1 MLFCVINLEQIEMK
15 FTFKNLGAIDIAEV
29 EIYPLTIIC
38 GRNNTGKTYV
48 TYAIYAFLATWRQ
61 LIDWQVGAGNL
72 NTLFDSGAVSIDLQK
87 SFVDDWATIKEKTGV
102 SWKKALPHALAAPVL
117 RFKDTTL
124 DFDFEIDNAWIE
136 RAYKQEFRSERG
148 KLLFSAEK
156 IAGSSQIE
164 LVALRDEE
172 TDELPRYAL
181 EDFVSQTILEAVLTP
196 YIPNIFMV
204 STERTGA
211 VAFKDEL
218 NLTKNRIVSLL
229 SKMDSSKDH
238 PNPGQLFEAVYKRGY
253 PMPVENNVRYANSF
267 GRLETKVSDLF
278 NQHPELISDFENIA
292 GGKYKTNKDGTTFF
306 LPKGSN
312 VELGL
317 SEASSAV
324 RSLVVLWYW
333 LKAEAATGQM
343 LLIDEPEL
351 NLHPENQRYLA
362 RFLAK
367 LVNHGIRI
375 LITTHSDTMV
385 REFNTLIMM
394 SRQLPHVSKAK
405 QSFGYA
411 EDEGLSAGKVCLYVA
426 NGKERTPSGRAK
438 KGANSTLEKFIPDTK
453 IGLSANIFDST
464 IIEMNNIQDE
474 LRYGAE

>member
-1 MLFCVINLEQIEMK
+1 MK
-15 FTFKNLGAIDIAEV
+15 FTFKNLGAIDSAEV
-29 EIYPLTIIC
+29 AISPLTIIC

-61 LIDWQVGAGNL
+61 LVGWQVKDSDL
-72 NTLFDSGAVSIDLQK
+72 SSLFDTGAVTIDLQK
-87 SFVDDWATIKEKTGV
+87 AFVEHWGDIKEKTGV
-102 SWKKALPHALAAPVL
+102 NWKKALPQALAAPQA

-124 DFDFEIDNAWIE
+124 DFDFELDSAWID
-136 RAYKQEFRSERG
+136 RPFKQEFRSERG

-156 IAGSSQIE
+156 IAGSTQIQ
-164 LVALRDEE
+164 LAALRDDE
-172 TDELPRYAL
+172 TEDLPRYAL
-181 EDFVSQTILEAVLTP
+181 EDFVSQTIMEAVLLP
-196 YIPNIFMV
+196 YIPNVFMV

-229 SKMDSSKDH
+229 SKMDSSKEH
-238 PNPGQLFEAVYKRGY
+238 SINPGQLFESVYKRGY

-267 GRLETKVSDLF
+267 GRLESKVSDLF
-278 NQHPELISDFENIA
+278 TQHPELITDFENIA
-292 GGKYKTNKDGTTFF
+292 GGKYKTNKDGSTFF
-306 LPKGSN
+306 TPKGTN

-333 LKAEAATGQM
+333 LKAEAASGQM

-351 NLHPENQRYLA
+351 NLHPENQRSLA

-394 SRQLPHVSKAK
+394 SRQLPHIANAK
-405 QSFGYA
+405 QNYGYA
-411 EDEGLSAGKVCLYVA
+411 TDEGLDANKVCLYVA
-426 NGKERTPSGRAK
+426 NGKERTPSGRSK
-438 KGANSTLEKFIPDTK
+438 KGAISTLHRFQPDTK
-453 IGLSANIFDST
+453 IGLSAEIFDST
-464 IIEMNNIQDE
+464 IIEMNNVQDE

>member
-1 MLFCVINLEQIEMK
+1 MK
-15 FTFKNLGAIDIAEV
+15 FTFKNLGAIDSAEV
-29 EIYPLTIIC
+29 AIYPLTIIC

-48 TYAIYAFLATWRQ
+48 SYAIYAFLATWRQ
-61 LIDWQVGAGNL
+61 LVGWQVNSNDFNSLVDTG
-72 NTLFDSGAVSIDLQK
+72 TVTIDLQK
-87 SFVDDWATIKEKTGV
+87 AFVDNWAEIKEKTGV
-102 SWKKALPHALAAPVL
+102 NWKKALPQALAAPAS
-117 RFKDTTL
+117 RTKDTAL
-124 DFDFEIDNAWIE
+124 DFDFDVDQTWVQ
-136 RAYKQEFRSERG
+136 RPFKQEFRSERG

-156 IAGSSQIE
+156 VADSTQIE
-164 LVALRDEE
+164 LVALRDDD
-172 TDELPRYAL
+172 TDDLPRYAL
-181 EDFVSQTILEAVLTP
+181 EDFVSQTILEAVLVP
-196 YIPNIFMV
+196 YIPSVFMV

-229 SKMDSSKDH
+229 SKMDSSKEH

-278 NQHPELISDFENIA
+278 SQHPELVADFESIA
-292 GGKYKTNKDGTTFF
+292 GGKYTTNKDGTTFF
-306 LPKGSN
+306 IPKGSN

-324 RSLVVLWYW
+324 RSLIVLWYW
-333 LKAEAATGQM
+333 LKAEAAAGQM

-351 NLHPENQRYLA
+351 NLHPENQRLLA

-367 LVNHGIRI
+367 LVNYGIRI

-394 SRQLPHVSKAK
+394 SRQLPHIVQAK
-405 QSFGYA
+405 QSYGYA
-411 EDEGLSAGKVCLYVA
+411 ADEGLLADKVCLYVA
-426 NGKERTPSGRAK
+426 NGKEKTPSGRSK
-438 KGANSTLEKFIPDTK
+438 KGAVSTLEKFTPDTK
-453 IGLSANIFDST
+453 IGLSADIFDST
-464 IIEMNNIQDE
+464 ILEMNNVQDE